1 MKSVEPRSMPAKD
14 GRRAYEFTLAP
25 GVCAFLGNNFE
36 GRVWAESSRWVGEC
50 QSYVAGA
57 GGGGRRDLCGATRGF
72 DLSVAGVV
80 SLSNVLIATVVGDQ
94 KWAPLF
100 RLRTCLR

>member
-1 MKSVEPRSMPAKD
+1 MPAKD

-57 GGGGRRDLCGATRGF
+57 GGKRSLAYPGRDSTY
-72 DLSVAGVV
+72 
-80 SLSNVLIATVVGDQ
+80 
-94 KWAPLF
+94 
-100 RLRTCLR
+100 